1 MAMTP
6 SSGTPSSGS
15 GASAS
20 GASSRSAARILSGLL
35 EARTGQIL
43 SENRAWRMETALKP
57 VLRTHGLADMD
68 ALAARLLIRKDPALE
83 NAVVNALLNNES
95 SFFRDLQIF
104 DMIHRQILPQIHA
117 QRSDRTLRIWSA
129 GCSTGQE
136 AYSIAIQI
144 SNAMARWRGW
154 RIEILAT
161 DISTAAIDQA
171 KAGIFTQMDVQRGLA
186 VGDLIKW
193 FEPSGDDWCAN
204 PALRQMIDFRTD
216 NLFDARAPMGEYDL
230 LLCRNVLLYFTPER
244 RQDVFRLLAR
254 HSHARSV
261 LLLGAGETVI
271 GHSEDFVPHPEFRG
285 GYGRR
290 IEASSLAQASVH
302 RAL

>member
-1 MAMTP
+1 MPTTP
-6 SSGTPSSGS
+6 SS
-15 GASAS
+15 S
-20 GASSRSAARILSGLL
+20 GASSRSATRILSGLL

-43 SENRAWRMETALKP
+43 SESRAWRMETALKP
-57 VLRTHGLADMD
+57 VLRAHGLADMD
-68 ALAARLLIRKDPALE
+68 MLAARLVSQKDVALE

-104 DMIHRQILPQIHA
+104 DMIQRHILPQFHA
-117 QRSDRTLRIWSA
+117 QRHDRTLRIWSA

-144 SNAMARWRGW
+144 CNDMARWRGW

-161 DISTAAIDQA
+161 DISTTAIEQA
-171 KAGIFTQMDVQRGLA
+171 RAGLFNQMDVQRGLA

-193 FEPSGDDWCAN
+193 FEPSGDDWSAH

-216 NLFDARAPMGEYDL
+216 NLFDARAPVGEYDL

-244 RQDVFRLLAR
+244 RQNVLRLLAR

-271 GHSEDFVPHPEFRG
+271 GQSDDFIPHAEFRG

-290 IEASSLAQASVH
+290 PEGAAQAEGPVR

>member
-1 MAMTP
+1 MSMIP
-6 SSGTPSSGS
+6 SSPLVPARAGSSP
-15 GASAS
+15 
-20 GASSRSAARILSGLL
+20 SAARILSGLL

-43 SENRAWRMETALKP
+43 SESRAWRMETALKP
-57 VLRTHGLADMD
+57 VLRAHGFADMD
-68 ALAARLLIRKDPALE
+68 ALAARLVSQKDVALE
-83 NAVVNALLNNES
+83 RDVVNALLNNES

-104 DMIHRQILPQIHA
+104 DLINRHVLPQIHA
-117 QRSDRTLRIWSA
+117 QRQDRTLRIWSA

-144 SNAMARWRGW
+144 CNDMERWRGW

-171 KAGIFTQMDVQRGLA
+171 KAGLFTQMDVQRGLA

-193 FEPSGDDWCAN
+193 FEPSGDDWCAH
-204 PALRQMIDFRTD
+204 PTLRQMIDFRTD

-244 RQDVFRLLAR
+244 RQSVFRLLTR

-271 GHSEDFVPHPEFRG
+271 GHSDEFIPHPEFRG

-290 IEASSLAQASVH
+290 AGAESLMR